1 MKKSTVRL
9 TTAQFANLHEVN
21 RRTLHY
27 YDNIGLFSPS
37 TKGENGYRYY
47 DLAQSIEFEYI
58 RMLKGLNMSIEE
70 IRAYVKNPG
79 PDEFLAIAGTKEKEI
94 ECQIRHLLRT
104 KKVLR
109 EKSAQIEFCK
119 KLNGREIRI
128 IKCAEEKLSVLPYDF
143 ADDDISEVFSYVKGA
158 WSIEQIRGGI
168 GGIIGVDKV
177 AAGNFDFYDG
187 IYAKAENTAAVNLL
201 IKPSGQYLCGWQ
213 RGTWDR
219 LPELYR
225 EMLAFAKNNSLE
237 LTGYA
242 YEIGLNE
249 FVIASPD
256 DYVTQIMIKI
266 CE

>member
-1 MKKSTVRL
+1 
-9 TTAQFANLHEVN
+9 
-21 RRTLHY
+21 
-27 YDNIGLFSPS
+27 
-37 TKGENGYRYY
+37 
-47 DLAQSIEFEYI
+47 
-58 RMLKGLNMSIEE
+58 MS
-70 IRAYVKNPG
+70 R
-79 PDEFLAIAGTKEKEI
+79 
-94 ECQIRHLLRT
+94 
-104 KKVLR
+104 
-109 EKSAQIEFCK
+109 SA
-119 KLNGREIRI
+119 
-128 IKCAEEKLSVLPYDF
+128 
-143 ADDDISEVFSYVKGA
+143 
-158 WSIEQIRGGI
+158 GGI

-201 IKPSGQYLCGWQ
+201 IKPSGRYLCGWQ

-225 EMLAFAKNNSLE
+225 EMIAFAKNNSLE